1 MWFFYFNVIDQDE
14 NLKYIEDETAA
25 EVVAAAKRA
34 GSKTELLLCARY
46 YTLMITINLFDSL
59 VSFSSMRAYLTL

>member
-1 MWFFYFNVIDQDE
+1 MVGLRRGVFSKHMWFFYFNVIDQDE

-46 YTLMITINLFDSL
+46 YTLMISIKF
-59 VSFSSMRAYLTL
+59 VR